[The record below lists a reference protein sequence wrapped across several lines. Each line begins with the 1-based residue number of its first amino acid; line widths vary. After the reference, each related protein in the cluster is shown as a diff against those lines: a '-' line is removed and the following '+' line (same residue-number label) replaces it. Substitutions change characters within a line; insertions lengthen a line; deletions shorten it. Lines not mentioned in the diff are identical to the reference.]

1 MESKQV
7 VVKQKKL
14 ESTLDFYTSF
24 GWLEVGEREEIGD
37 KIVLNFE
44 RDKERLGESYQTI
57 TQAERL
63 YRRIARPFPLAAMIL
78 FGIGAGFLIAFFVVQ
93 KFFPYYI
100 VFLPI
105 SLTCLC
111 ISVHLFIIFLII
123 FIKRKKLLAKVVK
136 DVAIDAGTI
145 REYPLQNNIKEET
158 DQTWLISSN
167 LE

>member
-78 FGIGAGFLIAFFVVQ
+78 FGIGAGFLIAFSVVQ

-123 FIKRKKLLAKVVK
+123 FIKRKIVFTTIYIMTYGIKTTTIIIRTKFTHYIMVV
-136 DVAIDAGTI
+136 
-145 REYPLQNNIKEET
+145 LCC
-158 DQTWLISSN
+158 
-167 LE
+167 